1 MIKIFNTLSKK
12 KEEFK
17 PLEKGKVGMYVCG
30 PTPYDHSHI
39 GHARS
44 EIFFDVARK
53 WLEHEGFEVK
63 FVTNFT
69 DVDDKIIDKA
79 KKLKISPF
87 ELSKSMIEEHLKER
101 EELKIKKASNT
112 CLVSE
117 HIQDIINLIQRI
129 LDNGFG
135 YVVDGNVFFEVKK
148 FKNYGKFS
156 GQSVEDLIAGARVEV
171 NEKKRNPE
179 DFTLWKAWKE
189 GEPFWESP
197 WGKGRPG
204 WHIECSA
211 MSIKYLGESF
221 DIHGGGNDLIFPHH
235 ENEIAQSE
243 AATGKKFCNY
253 WMHNGMVTI
262 KKEKMS
268 KSLGNFITIKDA
280 LKKNNAETIRLVSLS
295 TKYEEPAEI
304 SEEVLETAENN
315 VNKFNSTIQ
324 KLESFSIK
332 NNKKHEEVERLSM
345 GFENAMND
353 DFNIPEAL
361 KFLYE
366 LKNLGEK
373 ALIEGDKNLAW
384 SASEKLKEFGDVL
397 GIIKKEKKPGK
408 EVLTLIKE
416 REEARKQND
425 FKKSDELRKKI
436 LEKGFVVEDT
446 SFGSVWS
453 EKFY

>member
-1 MIKIFNTLSKK
+1 MIKIFNTPSKK

-17 PLEKGKVGMYVCG
+17 PLEKGKIGIYVCG
-30 PTPYDHSHI
+30 LTPYDHAHI

-53 WLEHEGFEVK
+53 WLEHEGFYVK
-63 FVTNFT
+63 FVTNYT
-69 DVDDKIIDKA
+69 DVDDKIIDRA
-79 KKLKISPF
+79 KELKINPL
-87 ELSKSMIEEHLKER
+87 ELSKKMIEEHSKER
-101 EELKIKKASNT
+101 ETLKIKKASNT

-117 HIQDIINLIQRI
+117 HVQDIIKLIQRI
-129 LDNGFG
+129 IDNGYG
-135 YVVDGNVFFEVKK
+135 YVVNGDAFFEVKK

-156 GQSVEDLIAGARVEV
+156 GQSIEDLIAGARIEI

-189 GEPFWESP
+189 GEPFWDSP

-253 WMHNGMVTI
+253 WMHNGMVTV

-268 KSLGNFITIKDA
+268 KSLKNFITIKEA
-280 LKKNNAETIRLVSLS
+280 LEKNDTETLRLALLS
-295 TKYEEPAEI
+295 TKYEEPAEV
-304 SEEVLETAENN
+304 SSEVLETAKNN
-315 VNKFNSTIQ
+315 VNKMNSTLQ
-324 KLESFSIK
+324 KLESFSSKSDKK
-332 NNKKHEEVERLSM
+332 NEEVEKLSSD
-345 GFENAMND
+345 FENAMND

-361 KFLYE
+361 KSLYE
-366 LKNLGEK
+366 IKNLGEK
-373 ALIEGDKNLAW
+373 AISEGDKNLAFNV
-384 SASEKLKEFGDVL
+384 SEKMKEFGEVL
-397 GIIKKEKKPGK
+397 GIIKKKTKPSK

-425 FKKSDELRKKI
+425 FKKSDELRNKL

-453 EKFY
+453 EKL

>member
-1 MIKIFNTLSKK
+1 MKLYNTLTRR

-17 PLEKGKVGMYVCG
+17 PLQKGRVGMYVCG
-30 PTPYDHSHI
+30 LTPYDHAHI
-39 GHARS
+39 GHARN
-44 EIFFDVARK
+44 EVFFDVARK
-53 WLEHEGFEVK
+53 WLEYEGFEVK
-63 FVTNFT
+63 FVTNYT
-69 DVDDKIIDKA
+69 DVDDKIIDRA
-79 KKLKISPF
+79 RELKINTFDLP
-87 ELSKSMIEEHLKER
+87 KRMIEEHSKER
-101 EELKIKKASNT
+101 EALKIKKASNT

-117 HIQDIINLIQRI
+117 HVQDIINLIQRI
-129 LDNGFG
+129 FDKGFA
-135 YVVDGNVFFEVKK
+135 YVVDGDVFFEVKK

-156 GQSVEDLIAGARVEV
+156 RQSVEDLIAGARVEV

-179 DFTLWKAWKE
+179 DFTLWKAWKK

-253 WMHNGMVTI
+253 WMHNGMVTV

-268 KSLGNFITIKDA
+268 KSLKNFTTIKEA
-280 LKKNNAETIRLVSLS
+280 LEKNDAETLRLALLS
-295 TKYEEPAEI
+295 TKYEEPAEVG
-304 SEEVLETAENN
+304 SDVFETAKIN
-315 VNKFNSTIQ
+315 VNKLNSTLQ
-324 KLESFSIK
+324 KLESFSSK
-332 NNKKHEEVERLSM
+332 SDKKYEEVERLSTE
-345 GFENAMND
+345 FKNAMND
-353 DFNIPEAL
+353 DFNVPEAL

-373 ALIEGDKNLAW
+373 AISEGDKNLAREV
-384 SASEKLKEFGDVL
+384 SEKLKEFGELL
-397 GIIKKEKKPGK
+397 GIVKSETKPGR

-425 FKKSDELRKKI
+425 FKKSDELRKK
-436 LEKGFVVEDT
+436 LFDKGFVVEDT
-446 SFGSVWS
+446 AFGSVWS
-453 EKFY
+453 EKF

>member
-1 MIKIFNTLSKK
+1 
-12 KEEFK
+12 
-17 PLEKGKVGMYVCG
+17 
-30 PTPYDHSHI
+30 
-39 GHARS
+39 
-44 EIFFDVARK
+44 
-53 WLEHEGFEVK
+53 
-63 FVTNFT
+63 
-69 DVDDKIIDKA
+69 
-79 KKLKISPF
+79 
-87 ELSKSMIEEHLKER
+87 
-101 EELKIKKASNT
+101 
-112 CLVSE
+112 
-117 HIQDIINLIQRI
+117 
-129 LDNGFG
+129 
-135 YVVDGNVFFEVKK
+135 
-148 FKNYGKFS
+148 
-156 GQSVEDLIAGARVEV
+156 
-171 NEKKRNPE
+171 
-179 DFTLWKAWKE
+179 
-189 GEPFWESP
+189 
-197 WGKGRPG
+197 
-204 WHIECSA
+204 
-211 MSIKYLGESF
+211 
-221 DIHGGGNDLIFPHH
+221 
-235 ENEIAQSE
+235 
-243 AATGKKFCNY
+243 
-253 WMHNGMVTI
+253 MHNGMVTI

>member
-1 MIKIFNTLSKK
+1 MKLYNTLTRS

-17 PLEKGKVGMYVCG
+17 PLQKGRVGMYVCG
-30 PTPYDHSHI
+30 LTPYDHAHI
-39 GHARS
+39 GHARN
-44 EIFFDVARK
+44 EVFFDVARK
-53 WLEHEGFEVK
+53 WLEYEGFEVK
-63 FVTNFT
+63 FVTNYT
-69 DVDDKIIDKA
+69 DVDDKIIDRA
-79 KKLKISPF
+79 RELKINTFDLP
-87 ELSKSMIEEHLKER
+87 KRMIEEHSKER
-101 EELKIKKASNT
+101 EALKIKKASNT

-117 HIQDIINLIQRI
+117 HVQDIINLIQRI
-129 LDNGFG
+129 FDKGFA
-135 YVVDGNVFFEVKK
+135 YVVDGDVFFEVKK

-156 GQSVEDLIAGARVEV
+156 RQSVEDLIAGARVEV

-179 DFTLWKAWKE
+179 DFTLWKAWKK

-253 WMHNGMVTI
+253 WMHNGMVTV

-268 KSLGNFITIKDA
+268 KSLKNFTTIKEA
-280 LKKNNAETIRLVSLS
+280 LEKNDAETLRLALLS
-295 TKYEEPAEI
+295 TKYEEPAEVG
-304 SEEVLETAENN
+304 SDVFETAKIN
-315 VNKFNSTIQ
+315 VNKLNSTLQ
-324 KLESFSIK
+324 KLESFSSK
-332 NNKKHEEVERLSM
+332 SDKKYEEVERLSTE
-345 GFENAMND
+345 FKNAMND
-353 DFNIPEAL
+353 DFNVPEAL

-373 ALIEGDKNLAW
+373 AISEGDKNLAREV
-384 SASEKLKEFGDVL
+384 SEKLKEFGELL
-397 GIIKKEKKPGK
+397 GIVKSETKPGR

-425 FKKSDELRKKI
+425 FKKSDELRKK
-436 LEKGFVVEDT
+436 LFDKGFVVEDT
-446 SFGSVWS
+446 AFGSVWS
-453 EKFY
+453 EKF